1 MSETTTE
8 LKREIQKTYGLMQ
21 TLRDEVRVRIH
32 LGGMDAL
39 DEWNKLEPHV
49 LELEDKASELTE
61 ATRTALAKVVE
72 RLSKLRSSLGGT

>member
-1 MSETTTE
+1 MSETTAE

-61 ATRTALAKVVE
+61 ATRSALAKVVE
-72 RLSKLRSSLGGT
+72 RLSKLRSSLG